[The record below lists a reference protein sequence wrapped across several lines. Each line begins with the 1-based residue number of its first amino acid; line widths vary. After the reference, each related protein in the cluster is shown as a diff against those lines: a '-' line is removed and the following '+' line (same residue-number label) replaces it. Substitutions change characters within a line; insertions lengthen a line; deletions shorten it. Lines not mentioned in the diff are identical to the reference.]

1 MARARQDR
9 LQVAPNL
16 LALGSALLLAGLL
29 GAPEAPAAAAPV
41 GQILAQAQPGAGQSG
56 AGQSGASQLE
66 GLYGDDLPRQGSR
79 CRLLVPSDMPF
90 LQPKRLKP
98 GEVKAKN
105 ASGCL
110 SPADAIYGADGCP
123 LKLCPNPQWQ
133 GL

>member
-1 MARARQDR
+1 MARAWQDS
-9 LQVAPNL
+9 LQLAPVL
-16 LALGSALLLAGLL
+16 LALAPALALAGLL
-29 GAPEAPAAAAPV
+29 GTPH
-41 GQILAQAQPGAGQSG
+41 AQAQSLAPGQAGAAQV
-56 AGQSGASQLE
+56 Q
-66 GLYGDDLPRQGSR
+66 GLYADDLPRQGSR
-79 CRLLVPSDMPF
+79 CPLLVPSQMPF

>member
-1 MARARQDR
+1 
-9 LQVAPNL
+9 L
-16 LALGSALLLAGLL
+16 
-29 GAPEAPAAAAPV
+29 
-41 GQILAQAQPGAGQSG
+41 GQILAQGQPGAAQV
-56 AGQSGASQLE
+56 Q

-79 CRLLVPSDMPF
+79 CPLLVPSEMPF

>member
-29 GAPEAPAAAAPV
+29 GTPEARAAAALAL
-41 GQILAQAQPGAGQSG
+41 GQDLAQGQPGA
-56 AGQSGASQLE
+56 AQLE

>member
-1 MARARQDR
+1 MARARQDW

-29 GAPEAPAAAAPV
+29 GAPEAPAAAATAL
-41 GQILAQAQPGAGQSG
+41 GQSLAQGQPGAAQV
-56 AGQSGASQLE
+56 Q

-79 CRLLVPSDMPF
+79 CPLLVPSEMPF

>member
-1 MARARQDR
+1 MARAWQDS
-9 LQVAPNL
+9 LQLAPVL
-16 LALGSALLLAGLL
+16 LALGPAWALAGLL
-29 GAPEAPAAAAPV
+29 GAP
-41 GQILAQAQPGAGQSG
+41 QAQAQPQAQSLAPGQAGAAQV
-56 AGQSGASQLE
+56 Q
-66 GLYGDDLPRQGSR
+66 GLYADDLPRQGSR

>member
-16 LALGSALLLAGLL
+16 LALGSALLLSGLL
-29 GAPEAPAAAAPV
+29 GTPEAPAAAAPAL
-41 GQILAQAQPGAGQSG
+41 GQILAQGQPGTGQPGA
-56 AGQSGASQLE
+56 AQLE
-66 GLYGDDLPRQGSR
+66 GLYGDDLPRQGNR

>member
-1 MARARQDR
+1 
-9 LQVAPNL
+9 
-16 LALGSALLLAGLL
+16 
-29 GAPEAPAAAAPV
+29 
-41 GQILAQAQPGAGQSG
+41 
-56 AGQSGASQLE
+56 
-66 GLYGDDLPRQGSR
+66 LYGDDLPRQGSR
-79 CRLLVPSDMPF
+79 CPLLVPSEMPF

-123 LKLCPNPQWQ
+123 LQLCPNPQWQ

>member
-1 MARARQDR
+1 MARAWQDS
-9 LQVAPNL
+9 LQLAPVL
-16 LALGSALLLAGLL
+16 LALGPAWALAGLL
-29 GAPEAPAAAAPV
+29 GAPH
-41 GQILAQAQPGAGQSG
+41 AQAQPQAQSLAPGQAGAAQV
-56 AGQSGASQLE
+56 Q

>member
-29 GAPEAPAAAAPV
+29 GAPEAPAAAAPAL
-41 GQILAQAQPGAGQSG
+41 GQIPAQGQPGAGQL
-56 AGQSGASQLE
+56 Q

-79 CRLLVPSDMPF
+79 CPLLVPSDMPF

>member
-1 MARARQDR
+1 MARAGQDS
-9 LQVAPNL
+9 LQVAPVL
-16 LALGSALLLAGLL
+16 LALAPALALAGLL
-29 GAPEAPAAAAPV
+29 GAPHA
-41 GQILAQAQPGAGQSG
+41 LAQPQAQSLAPGQAGAAQV
-56 AGQSGASQLE
+56 Q

-79 CRLLVPSDMPF
+79 CRLLVPSQMPF

>member
-29 GAPEAPAAAAPV
+29 GAPEAPAAAAPAL
-41 GQILAQAQPGAGQSG
+41 GQILAQSQPGAGQSG
-56 AGQSGASQLE
+56 AGQLQ
-66 GLYGDDLPRQGSR
+66 GLYGHDLPRQGSR
-79 CRLLVPSDMPF
+79 CPLLVPSDMPF
-90 LQPKRLKP
+90 LQPKRLNP

>member
-16 LALGSALLLAGLL
+16 LALGSALLLSGLL
-29 GAPEAPAAAAPV
+29 GTPEAPAAAAPAL
-41 GQILAQAQPGAGQSG
+41 GQILAQGQPGA
-56 AGQSGASQLE
+56 AQLE
-66 GLYGDDLPRQGSR
+66 GLYGDDLPRQGNR

>member
-1 MARARQDR
+1 MARAGQDS
-9 LQVAPNL
+9 LQVAPVL
-16 LALGSALLLAGLL
+16 LALAPALALAGLL
-29 GAPEAPAAAAPV
+29 GAP
-41 GQILAQAQPGAGQSG
+41 QAQPQSLAPGQAGVAQV
-56 AGQSGASQLE
+56 Q

-79 CRLLVPSDMPF
+79 CPLLVPSQMPF

>member
-1 MARARQDR
+1 MARARQDW
-9 LQVAPNL
+9 LQEAPNL

-29 GAPEAPAAAAPV
+29 GAPAAAAPAL
-41 GQILAQAQPGAGQSG
+41 GQILAQGQPGAAQV
-56 AGQSGASQLE
+56 Q

-79 CRLLVPSDMPF
+79 CPLLVPSEMPF

-110 SPADAIYGADGCP
+110 SPADAIYGSDGCP